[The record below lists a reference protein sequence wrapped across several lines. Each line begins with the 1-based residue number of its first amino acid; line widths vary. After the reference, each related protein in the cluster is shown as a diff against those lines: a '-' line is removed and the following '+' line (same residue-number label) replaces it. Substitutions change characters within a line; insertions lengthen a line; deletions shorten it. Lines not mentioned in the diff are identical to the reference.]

1 MRTRGVYHALWGGR
15 NGTAERVPVT
25 EPIRPVILVADDD
38 PSILKLVRLQLVE
51 EGFRPV
57 TAETGE
63 EAIQRA
69 IDERP
74 DLVVLDLMLPDIS
87 GFEVLNRLRERG
99 PVPVIVLTGK
109 TRDSDK
115 IRGLEMGADDYIPK
129 PFNPEELAA
138 RIRAVLRRSRQ
149 TAAGSDEPVRVGPLV
164 IDIERRVVERE
175 GELVP
180 LTRTEWNLLEVL
192 VRNQGK
198 ALMNPEIL
206 GKVWGPEYIDDLQ
219 YLRVW
224 ISRLRRKLEPDRP
237 EESIIRTFPG
247 MGYMFRDIDA
257 EQQSRDGHAEDNGV
271 NGANGVSEVEHSDAE
286 V

>member
-1 MRTRGVYHALWGGR
+1 MAD
-15 NGTAERVPVT
+15 PV
-25 EPIRPVILVADDD
+25 RPVVLIADDD
-38 PSILKLVRLQLVE
+38 ASVLKLVRLQLVD
-51 EGFRPV
+51 EGFRVV
-57 TAETGE
+57 TASDGE

-74 DLVVLDLMLPDIS
+74 DIVVLDLMLPDIS

-99 PVPVIVLTGK
+99 PIPVILLTGK
-109 TRDSDK
+109 TRDTDK
-115 IRGLEMGADDYIPK
+115 IRGLEMGADDYLSK

-138 RIRAVLRRSRQ
+138 RVRAVLRRARRE
-149 TAAGSDEPVRVGPLV
+149 GGVSDEPINVGPLM
-164 IDIERRVVERE
+164 IDLERRVVERE

-206 GKVWGPEYIDDLQ
+206 GKVWGPEYVDDLQ

-224 ISRLRRKLEPDRP
+224 ISRLR
-237 EESIIRTFPG
+237 
-247 MGYMFRDIDA
+247 
-257 EQQSRDGHAEDNGV
+257 
-271 NGANGVSEVEHSDAE
+271 
-286 V
+286 

>member
-1 MRTRGVYHALWGGR
+1 MSDQV
-15 NGTAERVPVT
+15 
-25 EPIRPVILVADDD
+25 RPVVLIADDD
-38 PSILKLVRLQLVE
+38 ASILKLVRLQLVD
-51 EGFRPV
+51 EGFRVV
-57 TAETGE
+57 TAATGE
-63 EAIQRA
+63 EAVQRA

-74 DLVVLDLMLPDIS
+74 DLVVLDIMLPDIS

-99 PVPVIVLTGK
+99 PIPVILLTGK

-115 IRGLEMGADDYIPK
+115 IRGLEMGADDYLAK

-138 RIRAVLRRSRQ
+138 RVRAVLRRSRAQ
-149 TAAGSDEPVRVGPLV
+149 EGGSNGEPVHIGALV
-164 IDIERRVVERE
+164 IDLERRVVERD

-180 LTRTEWNLLEVL
+180 LTRTEWSLLEVL

-206 GKVWGPEYIDDLQ
+206 GKVWGPEYVDDLQ

-237 EESIIRTFPG
+237 EDSIIRTFPG
-247 MGYMFRDIDA
+247 MGYMFRDTRPDA
-257 EQQSRDGHAEDNGV
+257 EEPPGAVSAAVDDVDIEDD
-271 NGANGVSEVEHSDAE
+271 EYEDE
-286 V
+286 D

>member
-1 MRTRGVYHALWGGR
+1 M
-15 NGTAERVPVT
+15 T
-25 EPIRPVILVADDD
+25 EQQVRPVVLIADDD
-38 PSILKLVRLQLVE
+38 ASVLKLVRLQLVD
-51 EGFRPV
+51 EGFRAV
-57 TAETGE
+57 TASTGE

-74 DLVVLDLMLPDIS
+74 DLVGLDLMLPDIT

-99 PVPVIVLTGK
+99 PIPVILLTGK

-115 IRGLEMGADDYIPK
+115 IRGLEMGADDYLAK
-129 PFNPEELAA
+129 PFNPEELTA
-138 RIRAVLRRSRQ
+138 RVRAVLRRARRE
-149 TAAGSDEPVRVGPLV
+149 GGVSDEPIHVGPLM
-164 IDIERRVVERE
+164 IDLERRVVERD

-206 GKVWGPEYIDDLQ
+206 GKVWGPEYVDDLQ

-237 EESIIRTFPG
+237 EDSIIRTFPG
-247 MGYMFRDIDA
+247 MGYMFRDTRTEAEGPNAELSAGDTDDTEATLDA
-257 EQQSRDGHAEDNGV
+257 AE
-271 NGANGVSEVEHSDAE
+271 AE
-286 V
+286 EA

>member
-1 MRTRGVYHALWGGR
+1 M
-15 NGTAERVPVT
+15 T

-149 TAAGSDEPVRVGPLV
+149 TAAG
-164 IDIERRVVERE
+164 
-175 GELVP
+175 
-180 LTRTEWNLLEVL
+180 
-192 VRNQGK
+192 
-198 ALMNPEIL
+198 ALPASRSE
-206 GKVWGPEYIDDLQ
+206 
-219 YLRVW
+219 
-224 ISRLRRKLEPDRP
+224 SRLTERSSTMWKKKNPLHNRNSVR
-237 EESIIRTFPG
+237 
-247 MGYMFRDIDA
+247 MM
-257 EQQSRDGHAEDNGV
+257 
-271 NGANGVSEVEHSDAE
+271 
-286 V
+286 

>member
-1 MRTRGVYHALWGGR
+1 MTDQV
-15 NGTAERVPVT
+15 
-25 EPIRPVILVADDD
+25 RPVVLIADDD
-38 PSILKLVRLQLVE
+38 ASILKLVRLQLVD
-51 EGFRPV
+51 EGFRAV
-57 TAETGE
+57 TASTGE
-63 EAIQRA
+63 EAVQRA

-74 DLVVLDLMLPDIS
+74 DLVVLDIMLPDIS

-99 PVPVIVLTGK
+99 PIPVILLTGK

-115 IRGLEMGADDYIPK
+115 IRGLEMGADDYLAK

-138 RIRAVLRRSRQ
+138 RVRAVLRRARRDGG
-149 TAAGSDEPVRVGPLV
+149 GSDEPVHIGPLM
-164 IDIERRVVERE
+164 IDLERRIVERD

-206 GKVWGPEYIDDLQ
+206 GKVWGPEYVDDLQ

-237 EESIIRTFPG
+237 EDSIIRTFPG
-247 MGYMFRDIDA
+247 MGYMFRDTRVEPAD
-257 EQQSRDGHAEDNGV
+257 DGSVGAEDD
-271 NGANGVSEVEHSDAE
+271 SDLDVAVADE
-286 V
+286 DDE

>member
-1 MRTRGVYHALWGGR
+1 MAD
-15 NGTAERVPVT
+15 
-25 EPIRPVILVADDD
+25 PIRPVILVADDD
-38 PSILKLVRLQLVE
+38 PSVIKLLRLQLAE
-51 EGFRPV
+51 EGFRAV
-57 TAETGE
+57 TASTGE
-63 EAIQRA
+63 EAIQKA

-87 GFEVLNRLRERG
+87 GYEVLNRLRERAS
-99 PVPVIVLTGK
+99 VPVILLTGK

-115 IRGLEMGADDYIPK
+115 IRGLEMGADDYLAK

-138 RIRAVLRRSRQ
+138 RVRAVLRRSRQ
-149 TAAGSDEPVRVGPLV
+149 AAGGSDGPVRAGPLV
-164 IDIERRVVERE
+164 VDLERRVVERH
-175 GELVP
+175 GELIP

-192 VRNQGK
+192 ARNQGK

-247 MGYMFRDIDA
+247 MGYMFRDVDTEA
-257 EQQSRDGHAEDNGV
+257 PAAPTAAED
-271 NGANGVSEVEHSDAE
+271 
-286 V
+286 

>member
-1 MRTRGVYHALWGGR
+1 MAD
-15 NGTAERVPVT
+15 
-25 EPIRPVILVADDD
+25 PIRPVILVADDD
-38 PSILKLVRLQLVE
+38 PSVIKLLRLQLTE

-57 TAETGE
+57 VASTGE
-63 EAIQRA
+63 EAVEKA
-69 IDERP
+69 IEERP
-74 DLVVLDLMLPDIS
+74 DLVILDLMLPDIS
-87 GFEVLNRLRERG
+87 GYEVMNRLRERAS
-99 PVPVIVLTGK
+99 VPVILLTGK

-115 IRGLEMGADDYIPK
+115 IRGLEMGADDYLAK

-138 RIRAVLRRSRQ
+138 RVRAVLRRARQ
-149 TAAGSDEPVRVGPLV
+149 AAGGSDDPIRAGALM
-164 IDIERRVVERE
+164 IDLERRVVERE
-175 GELVP
+175 GTLIP

-192 VRNQGK
+192 ARNQGK

-247 MGYMFRDIDA
+247 MGYMFRDLESEA
-257 EQQSRDGHAEDNGV
+257 PSTPSAPRLAED
-271 NGANGVSEVEHSDAE
+271 ELEDE
-286 V
+286 

>member
-1 MRTRGVYHALWGGR
+1 MTD
-15 NGTAERVPVT
+15 
-25 EPIRPVILVADDD
+25 PIRPVILVADDD

-57 TAETGE
+57 TAENGE

-69 IDERP
+69 IDDRP

-99 PVPVIVLTGK
+99 PIPVIVLTGK

-138 RIRAVLRRSRQ
+138 RIRAVLRRARQ
-149 TAAGSDEPVRVGPLV
+149 TAAGSDEPIRVGPLV

-257 EQQSRDGHAEDNGV
+257 EQQSRDDHAEDSGVNDLNGTNGV
-271 NGANGVSEVEHSDAE
+271 AEVEHSDAE